1 MSYSDRVW
9 VAAAPLA
16 FRVSGHRPVI
26 ALGWLPNPQ
35 YDNAIHFLKGPPMN
49 FDFSDDLKL
58 LRDQARR
65 FLREHSPPKA
75 ARQVLE
81 GEATYDEKL
90 WKAISQMGWLGAAIP
105 EEFGGAGIGY
115 EGLCVLAEEL
125 GAALAPVPVSSS
137 IYLAAEAI
145 LHGGSDAQKQAWL
158 PKIATGERIGTFAL
172 AEGQGNPDP
181 ARIKATVKAGRL
193 KGCKL
198 PVPDGEIADVAVVV
212 AKGPDGGV
220 GLHLVDLT
228 APGVTRERLKT
239 IDPSRN
245 HARLVFAEAAAEPLG
260 GGAPGWEAVQALLD
274 RAAILLAFEQVGG
287 AQACLDTAKT
297 YAMERYAFG
306 RPIGSFQAIKHKLA
320 DIYIATELAR
330 SNAYYGAWAIATDAA
345 QLPVAAAAARVSA
358 TDAFERA
365 SKENIQTHGG
375 MGFTWE
381 ADCHLYYRRAK
392 LLSLTIGSPPFW
404 KNRLIDQL
412 ELRNEP

>member
-1 MSYSDRVW
+1 
-9 VAAAPLA
+9 
-16 FRVSGHRPVI
+16 
-26 ALGWLPNPQ
+26 
-35 YDNAIHFLKGPPMN
+35 MN

-58 LRDQARR
+58 LRDQARK
-65 FLREHSPPKA
+65 FLGEHSPRKA

-81 GEATYDEKL
+81 GEGTYDRKL
-90 WKAISQMGWLGAAIP
+90 WNAISEMGWLGAAIP
-105 EEFGGAGIGY
+105 EEYGGAGLGY

-125 GAALAPVPVSSS
+125 GATLAPVPVASS
-137 IYLAAEAI
+137 IYLAGEAI
-145 LHGGSDAQKQAWL
+145 LHHGSEAQKQAYL

-172 AEGQGNPDP
+172 AEGQGNPSP
-181 ARIKATVKAGRL
+181 ARVSATVKAGRL
-193 KGCKL
+193 SGSKL
-198 PVPDGEIADVAVVV
+198 PVADGEIADFAVVV
-212 AKGPDGGV
+212 ANGPDGTV
-220 GLHLVDLT
+220 GLYLVELA
-228 APGVTRERLKT
+228 APGVARERLKT
-239 IDPSRN
+239 VDPSRN
-245 HARLVFAEAAAEPLG
+245 HARLTFDNAAAEPLG
-260 GGAPGWEAVQALLD
+260 AAAQGWDPVQRLLD
-274 RAAILLAFEQVGG
+274 RAAILIAFEQLGG
-287 AQACLDTAKT
+287 AQACLDMAKT

-358 TDAFERA
+358 SDAFERA

-392 LLSLTIGSPPFW
+392 LLSLAIGSAPFW
-404 KNRLIDQL
+404 KDRLISQL

>member
-1 MSYSDRVW
+1 
-9 VAAAPLA
+9 
-16 FRVSGHRPVI
+16 
-26 ALGWLPNPQ
+26 
-35 YDNAIHFLKGPPMN
+35 MN

-58 LRDQARR
+58 LRDQARK
-65 FLREHSPPKA
+65 FLSEHSPPRA

-81 GEATYDEKL
+81 GEATYDAKL
-90 WKAISQMGWLGAAIP
+90 WKGISEMGWLGAAIP
-105 EEFGGAGIGY
+105 EEFGGAGLGY

-137 IYLAAEAI
+137 VYLAAEAI
-145 LHGGSDAQKQAWL
+145 LQNGTDAQKQAYL

-172 AEGQGNPDP
+172 AEGLGNPSP
-181 ARIKATVKAGRL
+181 ARIKATVKGGKL
-193 KGCKL
+193 SGGKL
-198 PVPDGEIADVAVVV
+198 PVPDGEIADFAVVA
-212 AKGPDGGV
+212 AKGSDAKV
-220 GLHLVDLT
+220 GLYLVDLA
-228 APGVTRERLKT
+228 APGVTRGRLKT
-239 IDPSRN
+239 VDPSRN

-260 GGAPGWEAVQALLD
+260 AGVPGWEAVQTLLD

-287 AQACLDTAKT
+287 AQACLDMAKA

-365 SKENIQTHGG
+365 SKESIQTHGG

-381 ADCHLYYRRAK
+381 SDCHLYYRRAK
-392 LLSLTIGSPPFW
+392 LLSLAIGSAPFW
-404 KNRLIDQL
+404 KNRLIDEL